1 LKRVLSA
8 ILAVTLVFGLMPF
21 SAFAI
26 EPTDQELQ
34 DYLAEIGLTAE
45 QLETYLGETYDFSL
59 EEFEDVEDLSGF
71 LGPILN
77 DENLQDILTEFELTE
92 EELQNLLADNEAT
105 LDDYIFYEDLY
116 YDVMDW
122 TYVETSTPITDEN
135 LQQLLSDYEF
145 ASVEELEAFLNKYDD
160 SIENYEFIEDLEMA
174 IADAY
179 FAEAEQ
185 ELIALMESIGLT
197 KEEAKKLENH
207 FMTLIENQEEPEQFL
222 TQLEAIA
229 ERLMAFPEF
238 ENADELTAED
248 IAEMLAIWN
257 DLLNLFEL
265 KIDYYLVKDGKET
278 PISFAALMELTDIN
292 GADLKINIYNKSGEL
307 LADMIITKEMFG
319 SDFVKDTGSKME
331 ETTETVKEVTEV
343 AKKAPAAKKPAKVVK
358 TVNGGKLPNTAT
370 DYASNALAGLAFIII
385 GAFLYRRVKVKGA

>member
-1 LKRVLSA
+1 MKRVLSA

-26 EPTDQELQ
+26 DPTDQALQ
-34 DYLAEIGLTAE
+34 DYLAEIGMTAE
-45 QLETYLGETYDFSL
+45 DLETYLGETYDYTL
-59 EEFEDVEDLSGF
+59 EEFETAEELSDF
-71 LGPILN
+71 LGPVRN
-77 DENLQDILTEFELTE
+77 EENLQELLVEFDLTEQ
-92 EELQNLLADNEAT
+92 ELQELLAENGAALEDYVF
-105 LDDYIFYEDLY
+105 LDDLWYDLA
-116 YDVMDW
+116 DW

-207 FMTLIENQEEPEQFL
+207 FMTVIENQEDPEQFL

-319 SDFVKDTGSKME
+319 SDFVKDTGKKLE
-331 ETTETVKEVTEV
+331 DTTETAKEVTEV
-343 AKKAPAAKKPAKVVK
+343 AKKVPAAKKPAKVVK

-370 DYASNALAGLAFIII
+370 DYAANAMAGLAFIII

>member
-1 LKRVLSA
+1 LKRVLSV

-26 EPTDQELQ
+26 EPTDQEFQ
-34 DYLAEIGLTAE
+34 NYLTEIGMTE
-45 QLETYLGETYDFSL
+45 EEFTIYLGEMYDYSL
-59 EEFEDVEDLSGF
+59 EEFDTVEELQFF
-71 LGPILN
+71 LGPVLD
-77 DENLQDILTEFELTE
+77 DENLQELLAEFELTE
-92 EELQNLLADNEAT
+92 QELQDLLADNEAS

-122 TYVETSTPITDEN
+122 TYVETFTPITDEN

-145 ASVEELEAFLNKYDD
+145 ASVEELEAFLNKYED

-207 FMTLIENQEEPEQFL
+207 FMTVIENQEDPEQFL
-222 TQLEAIA
+222 AQLEAIA
-229 ERLMAFPEF
+229 ERLMAFSEF

-248 IAEMLAIWN
+248 IAEMLSIWN

-278 PISFAALMELTDIN
+278 PISFSALLEMTDID
-292 GADLKINIYNKSGEL
+292 GADLMIKIYNKNGEL

-319 SDFVKDTGSKME
+319 SDFVKDTGKKLE
-331 ETTETVKEVTEV
+331 ETAETAKEVTEV
-343 AKKAPAAKKPAKVVK
+343 AKKVPAAKVPAKTVK
-358 TVNGGKLPNTAT
+358 TVKGGKLPNTAS
-370 DYASNALAGLAFIII
+370 DYAANAMAGLAFIII
-385 GAFLYRRVKVKGA
+385 GAFLYRRLKVKGA